1 MALALFAHPR
11 DSKPQRDKNS
21 KGWNGRKR
29 RALLDRPIAMDEVV
43 EALVLSPFR
52 EILLTAKA
60 AAENAQAAAGSSNET
75 AIQDSAK
82 ELARAAR
89 RLEREGERALL
100 KIEPLCRKHF
110 DTCGQNFVD
119 ALKDDDDIA
128 TYRTRLNDLLWEF
141 DDYVELQDF
150 DEAKFT
156 ELQALS
162 RGCAPKIVDILIRM
176 KLEPVQPAAPL
187 SLPESDTRPTSA
199 RGSLLAD
206 HPARTSMTSQSGP
219 DLGLEGAAQQLQ
231 NNGHSRKDSVHSN
244 VSADIDEPP
253 PFPEKSPWRMG
264 IKLDEALSNFDPT
277 EEVIR
282 RPNVLTLPLLSDPSP
297 ETAHHEITYSPR
309 SSGAYEQSA
318 RHQNMPSPVSPL
330 QISRRGPWARHSS
343 GSWTGAPQGAH
354 LQQCGNTQHPLM
366 VAGAGSGAAA
376 TQSRDSS
383 YSEYPYSSVSE
394 SRTDSGSEMTSPVT
408 TSYRTSSTSAPDTSA
423 FAQIPEEWQ
432 GQTETP
438 PPTASARNSGPH
450 PGLEHVG
457 SARAHALDSGLIP
470 VEAELSVKAPEP
482 IPRRPA
488 DCSIGPSSSFHQLKG
503 FCEGAKEVLKGGVG
517 VKQVRKL
524 NFGSGTVMAAK
535 CRACLFELDWNDV
548 EADING
554 EESAN
559 YVSKST
565 KIGFRL
571 RFLSKSHLPA
581 RTIEDQVY
589 GCLFCVQQGHTTE
602 ESDAT
607 VFFSQKQ
614 LFLHIARH
622 PRPLPMVAG
631 LNVIEGDAGD
641 VPGKP
646 SSSAAADLLLPVWR
660 NGFDLHLTMP
670 PAPSRTGN
678 GYAAGLQQ
686 LLETLP
692 AARAVETI
700 RQAIGT
706 LRAPPDTSLPPL
718 QFATGARII
727 GVEFPARFGGEWVSG
742 WNDNAKGL
750 FPASAVRLEPPPSEQ
765 VVTASQQGG
774 ASMRAVARWK
784 FVIKEGKDQ
793 QRGGSEW
800 LRLEKGETIN
810 NIGWAY
816 PGHWCWSGVNSK
828 GKWGIFPQTHIDAST
843 LREGPPADR
852 ASISSHERKMSS
864 LLARMSMRT
873 RAGSSPSD
881 PRVHIH

>member
-1 MALALFAHPR
+1 
-11 DSKPQRDKNS
+11 
-21 KGWNGRKR
+21 
-29 RALLDRPIAMDEVV
+29 MDEVA

-52 EILLTAKA
+52 EIVLKAKA
-60 AAENAQAAAGSSNET
+60 AAENAQTAAENSNET
-75 AIQDSAK
+75 NIQDGAK
-82 ELARAAR
+82 ELARAAH

-100 KIEPLCRKHF
+100 KIEPLCKKQL

-128 TYRTRLNDLLWEF
+128 AYRTQLNDLLWEF

-150 DEAKFT
+150 DEAKFA

-162 RGCAPKIVDILIRM
+162 RGYAPKIVDILIRM
-176 KLEPVQPAAPL
+176 KLEPAEPAAPPPL
-187 SLPESDTRPTSA
+187 LESDTRPASS

-206 HPARTSMTSQSGP
+206 HPARSSMTSQSGP
-219 DLGLEGAAQQLQ
+219 DLGLEGAAHQLP
-231 NNGHSRKDSVHSN
+231 NSSHPRRDSVHSN

-253 PFPEKSPWRMG
+253 PFPEKSPWRMR
-264 IKLDEALSNFDPT
+264 IKLDEALSNLDPT
-277 EEVIR
+277 EEVVR
-282 RPNVLTLPLLSDPSP
+282 RPNVLTLPLLSDSSP
-297 ETAHHEITYSPR
+297 ETAHHEIMYSPR
-309 SSGAYEQSA
+309 SSSTYEQSSQ
-318 RHQNMPSPVSPL
+318 RRNMPSPVSPL
-330 QISRRGPWARHSS
+330 QISRRGPGARQSS
-343 GSWTGAPQGAH
+343 GTWTGAPQGAH
-354 LQQCGNTQHPLM
+354 LQQCGNTQHPLVM
-366 VAGAGSGAAA
+366 VGPGSSAAA
-376 TQSRDSS
+376 AQSRDSS
-383 YSEYPYSSVSE
+383 YSDYPYSSFSE
-394 SRTDSGSEMTSPVT
+394 SRTDSGSEMASPVA
-408 TSYRTSSTSAPDTSA
+408 TSYRTSGMSAPDTSA
-423 FAQIPEEWQ
+423 FARIPEEWQ
-432 GQTETP
+432 GHTERP
-438 PPTASARNSGPH
+438 PPTASARNSGPR
-450 PGLEHVG
+450 PGLERVG
-457 SARAHALDSGLIP
+457 SARVHALDSGLIP
-470 VEAELSVKAPEP
+470 VEAERSVKAPEP

-488 DCSIGPSSSFHQLKG
+488 DCSIGPNSSLYQLKG

-571 RFLSKSHLPA
+571 RFLSKSHLSA
-581 RTIEDQVY
+581 HTIEDQVY

-614 LFLHIARH
+614 LFMHIARH
-622 PRPLPMVAG
+622 PRPLPIVAG

-646 SSSAAADLLLPVWR
+646 SSSATADLLLPVWR

-670 PAPSRTGN
+670 PAPSKTGSDHV
-678 GYAAGLQQ
+678 AGLQQ

-706 LRAPPDTSLPPL
+706 VRAPPDTSLPPL
-718 QFATGARII
+718 QFATGARIV
-727 GVEFPARFGGEWVSG
+727 GVQFPARFGGEWASG

-750 FPASAVRLEPPPSEQ
+750 FPASAVRLEQPPSEQ
-765 VVTASQQGG
+765 VVNTSQQGG
-774 ASMRAVARWK
+774 ANMRAVARWK
-784 FVIKEGKDQ
+784 FAVKEGRDQ
-793 QRGGSEW
+793 RRGGSEW

-852 ASISSHERKMSS
+852 VSISSHERKMSS

-881 PRVHIH
+881 PRMHIH